1 MENVSHMF
9 VLTVKDVWQT
19 PPPPSPIWKWFVLL
33 VLEEI
38 NICIRPKHSGQTVLL
53 NSEALCGLEEM
64 SHAGNVIP
72 FLANSKAP

>member
-1 MENVSHMF
+1 MF
-9 VLTVKDVWQT
+9 VLTVKNVWQT

-38 NICIRPKHSGQTVLL
+38 NICIRPKHLGQTVLL

-64 SHAGNVIP
+64 AHAGNVIP
-72 FLANSKAP
+72 FLAKSKAP